1 MEHNDEEMRD
11 ILEAMV
17 PDESGA
23 LAGADRESGAYG
35 ADTDAEES
43 RAAAD
48 ADDPDGWVTHDEV
61 GGITFRRLGKAAKRA
76 MIVALPGKAL
86 DHTKISEMTA
96 IAAIPS
102 GYQIIE
108 AELPLEKEAVSETSD
123 AAAESAAPVYSEAS
137 IEASERYLDALFDKI
152 SREGFSNVYLLAYDT
167 AVPVSIK
174 ALRHKEIKRA
184 YFVSPDFKLNGT
196 AVSGPWKIETEILR
210 GSRDADV
217 PEKEVRHFMK
227 NSRSHMSRIDMGHR
241 MTEDEQFAAFGRWLT
256 GARSNRYTDNGFV
269 MMMALGLLVGYLAGW
284 FLFSNSVVGLIL
296 GAACGIIFYLVYK
309 KI

>member
-17 PDESGA
+17 PDESA
-23 LAGADRESGAYG
+23 A
-35 ADTDAEES
+35 AEASCE
-43 RAAAD
+43 AAAD

-61 GGITFRRLGKAAKRA
+61 SGITFRRLGKAAKRA

-108 AELPLEKEAVSETSD
+108 AVLPLEKEASAEPAD
-123 AAAESAAPVYSEAS
+123 AAAESAAPAYSEAS

-174 ALRHKEIKRA
+174 ALRHKAIKRA

-196 AVSGPWKIETEILR
+196 AAGGPWKIETEILR

-227 NSRSHMSRIDMGHR
+227 NSRSHMSRIDMGHQ